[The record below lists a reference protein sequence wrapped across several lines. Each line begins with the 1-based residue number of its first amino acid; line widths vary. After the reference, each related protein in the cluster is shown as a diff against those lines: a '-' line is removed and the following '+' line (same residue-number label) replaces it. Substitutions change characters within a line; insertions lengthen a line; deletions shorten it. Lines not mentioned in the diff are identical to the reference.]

1 MTTAFPPIPRG
12 AVVSPRM
19 VRVSGDLV
27 SMLGGPTQRITRV
40 GSRYAADVEL
50 PTLDAACAGRWLGAV
65 LSAEA
70 HGDTLALVMPQMLDV
85 STVGLVTGTGA
96 AGAAEI
102 TFAGLGLAPG
112 MWFSFT
118 ANGRSY
124 LHMVTAVLT
133 TTTAAIAPQLR
144 APMAATA
151 MEIQAPKL
159 EGYCDDAAWSL
170 EWFKFVG
177 HSFTITES
185 A

>member
-1 MTTAFPPIPRG
+1 VTVAFPPIPRG
-12 AVVSPRM
+12 AIVSPRM
-19 VRVSGDLV
+19 VRMSGDLV
-27 SMLGGPTQRITRV
+27 STLGGPTQRITRV
-40 GSRYAADVEL
+40 GSRYAAEVEL

-85 STVGLVTGTGA
+85 STVGAVTGTGA
-96 AGAAEI
+96 AGAAQI
-102 TFAGLGLAPG
+102 TYTGLGLAAG

-118 ANGRSY
+118 ANGRNY

-133 TTTAAIAPQLR
+133 TTTASIAPQLR
-144 APMAATA
+144 TPMAATV
-151 MEIQAPKL
+151 MEIQKPKL